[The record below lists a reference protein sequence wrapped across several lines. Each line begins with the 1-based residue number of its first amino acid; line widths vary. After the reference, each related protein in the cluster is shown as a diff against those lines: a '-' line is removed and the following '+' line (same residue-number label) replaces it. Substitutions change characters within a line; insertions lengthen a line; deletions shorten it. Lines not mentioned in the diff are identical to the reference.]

1 MIFIFIRTY
10 FFLTIGIA
18 IFQSLFPVWHFQA
31 AERMQFITVC
41 NSIPKLIAAGFIFVF
56 VKTPDDVWKVQACFF
71 AGTIVSFIAAL
82 VVLKSS
88 FNFKFRISL
97 NECKNQL
104 IDGYPIFVAR
114 IASGLYKNFNILA
127 VGFFAGTAAVGV
139 YSIAEKY

>member
-56 VKTPDDVWKVQACFF
+56 VKTPDDVWKVQACF
-71 AGTIVSFIAAL
+71 L
-82 VVLKSS
+82 Q
-88 FNFKFRISL
+88 
-97 NECKNQL
+97 EQL
-104 IDGYPIFVAR
+104 YH
-114 IASGLYKNFNILA
+114 L
-127 VGFFAGTAAVGV
+127 
-139 YSIAEKY
+139 